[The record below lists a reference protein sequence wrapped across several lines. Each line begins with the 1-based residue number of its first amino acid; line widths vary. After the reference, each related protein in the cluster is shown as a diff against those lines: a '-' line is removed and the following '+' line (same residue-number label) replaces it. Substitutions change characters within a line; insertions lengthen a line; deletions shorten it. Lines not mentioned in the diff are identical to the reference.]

1 MESKQWKVQS
11 KDRSLDEKF
20 CFRLNTL
27 LYEFQLIYNSA
38 DVALKYDE
46 VEPLEDIVDE
56 LIKKYGEF
64 NISREQLLTI
74 GNAELESKRLQKNI
88 RAKGSVKFPADVSF
102 EDLMDVVDES
112 VASDIQKVAE
122 PLVSSVVTT
131 IDGSGGIASSAIAHE
146 LIARLQTLGNVM
158 RSGVLSIACGALERH
173 LTRLASLKEELPE
186 AGSRPLSARDLM
198 ELTSKRLGEVFD
210 KRGGLSEQVNSIF
223 TERNSII
230 HREGRVDSVFQNQMK
245 NNPVSEEE
253 MGAILDLTDEDLR
266 GKLDCLLAYA
276 LRSAFL
282 DWCAIDGEKPYL
294 HSTLSFTQ
302 VHLLAQEHWVSLA
315 LVSDEAFEAMDLD
328 DIRPSTRVNY
338 LLALKHFVG
347 GEVSAEYE
355 QRVRDWEAPKG
366 DTWLLAK
373 LALLDQNDAAVALIL
388 EHPELRDLLEPINR
402 VFVDL
407 MTDPRLFDS
416 QRP

>member
-1 MESKQWKVQS
+1 MESKQWELQS
-11 KDRSLDEKF
+11 KDRSQDEKF

-27 LYEFQLIYNSA
+27 LYEFQLLYNCA

-46 VEPLEDIVDE
+46 VEPLEDIVDQ
-56 LIKKYGEF
+56 LVKKYCEF

-74 GNAELESKRLQKNI
+74 GNAERESKGFQKSI
-88 RAKGSVKFPADVSF
+88 RAKSTVKFPADVSF

-112 VASDIQKVAE
+112 LVSDIKKVAE

-146 LIARLQTLGNVM
+146 LIARLQPLGNVM
-158 RSGVLSIACGALERH
+158 RSGVLSNACGALERH
-173 LTRLASLKEELPE
+173 LTRLASLKEGLPE
-186 AGSRPLSARDLM
+186 AGSRPLSARDLI
-198 ELTSKRLGEVFD
+198 ELTCGRLGETFD
-210 KRGGLSEQVNSIF
+210 KQGGLSEKVNSIF

-245 NNPVSEEE
+245 NNPVSKEE

-266 GKLDCLLAYA
+266 GKLDYLLAFA

-282 DWCAIDGEKPYL
+282 DWCSIDEEKPYL
-294 HSTLSFTQ
+294 YSTLSFTQ
-302 VHLLAQEHWVSLA
+302 VHLLAQERWVSLA
-315 LVSDEAFEAMDLD
+315 LVSDEAFEALD
-328 DIRPSTRVNY
+328 PVEVRPSTRVNY

-347 GEVSAEYE
+347 DDVSAEYE
-355 QRVRDWEAPKG
+355 KRVRDWEAPEG

-373 LALLDQNDAAVALIL
+373 LALINQNDAAVALIL
-388 EHPELRDLLEPINR
+388 EHPELRYLLEPINR

-407 MTDPRLFDS
+407 MTDPRL
-416 QRP
+416 